1 MILGFFYLWKW
12 YGDYFDDNYVKM
24 CVCMLLD
31 CFLEEMENK
40 SLFFYFKENYIFLE
54 YIQIRDQKQ

>member
-1 MILGFFYLWKW
+1 MILGFLHRQKW
-12 YGDYFDDNYVKM
+12 YGDYLDDNHAKM

-40 SLFFYFKENYIFLE
+40 SPLSYLKENYVSLE
-54 YIQIRDQKQ
+54 HIQIRD